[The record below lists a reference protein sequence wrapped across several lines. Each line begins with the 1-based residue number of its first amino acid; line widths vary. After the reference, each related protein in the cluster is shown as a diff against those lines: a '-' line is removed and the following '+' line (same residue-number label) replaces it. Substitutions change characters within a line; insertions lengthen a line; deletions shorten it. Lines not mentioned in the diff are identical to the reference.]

1 MNSYFIY
8 NIIFLFIFITS
19 INYLDVSGIIS
30 NLFFNQIIFN
40 ETNMTMNN
48 GTETLKNSTTNMTMN
63 NGTETLKNSTT
74 NMTMNNGTETLKNST
89 KDTCVMPECPS
100 GKVCI
105 QVCPESLPSI

>member
-1 MNSYFIY
+1 
-8 NIIFLFIFITS
+8 LITS
-19 INYLDVSGIIS
+19 INYLDVSGIVS

-40 ETNMTMNN
+40 GTNTTINN
-48 GTETLKNSTTNMTMN
+48 GTETS
-63 NGTETLKNSTT
+63 
-74 NMTMNNGTETLKNST
+74 KNST

>member
-63 NGTETLKNSTT
+63 NGTETLKNST
-74 NMTMNNGTETLKNST
+74 

>member
-8 NIIFLFIFITS
+8 DIIFLFIFITS
-19 INYLDVSGIIS
+19 INYLDVSATMS
-30 NLFFNQIIFN
+30 DLFFNQIMFN

-48 GTETLKNSTTNMTMN
+48 GTETFKNSTAN
-63 NGTETLKNSTT
+63 
-74 NMTMNNGTETLKNST
+74 
-89 KDTCVMPECPS
+89 TCVMPECPS

>member
-1 MNSYFIY
+1 MNNYFIY

-19 INYLDVSGIIS
+19 INYLDVSATIS
-30 NLFFNQIIFN
+30 DLFFNQIMFN

-48 GTETLKNSTTNMTMN
+48 GTETFNETFKNSTANMTMN
-63 NGTETLKNSTT
+63 NGTETFKNSTA
-74 NMTMNNGTETLKNST
+74 N
-89 KDTCVMPECPS
+89 TCVMPECPS

>member
-1 MNSYFIY
+1 
-8 NIIFLFIFITS
+8 
-19 INYLDVSGIIS
+19 
-30 NLFFNQIIFN
+30 
-40 ETNMTMNN
+40 MNN

>member
-1 MNSYFIY
+1 MNRYFIC
-8 NIIFLFIFITS
+8 NIIFLFILITS
-19 INYLDVSGIIS
+19 INYLDVSGIVS

-40 ETNMTMNN
+40 ETNTTVNN
-48 GTETLKNSTTNMTMN
+48 GTETLKNSTTNS
-63 NGTETLKNSTT
+63 TL
-74 NMTMNNGTETLKNST
+74 NNGTETLKNST

>member
-1 MNSYFIY
+1 MNNYFIY

-19 INYLDVSGIIS
+19 INYLYVSATMS
-30 NLFFNQIIFN
+30 DLFFNQIIFN

-48 GTETLKNSTTNMTMN
+48 GTETFKNSTTTNMTMN
-63 NGTETLKNSTT
+63 NGTETFKNFTT
-74 NMTMNNGTETLKNST
+74 G
-89 KDTCVMPECPS
+89 TCVMPECPS